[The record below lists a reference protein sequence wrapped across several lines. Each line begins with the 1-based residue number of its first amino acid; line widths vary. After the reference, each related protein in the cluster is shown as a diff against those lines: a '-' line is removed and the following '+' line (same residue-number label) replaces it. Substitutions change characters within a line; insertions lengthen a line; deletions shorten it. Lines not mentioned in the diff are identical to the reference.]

1 MKIFKIFTIAT
12 VANGFKLIEDS
23 DYFKDELTT
32 TTPTTT
38 TDTTTTDTT
47 TNYTTTTATTTTE
60 FFIGKMTP
68 TETETTLEYFLRNA
82 PKFNRWQEKPQKYEK
97 YVWWVLRD
105 FAYEQLGQLR
115 LNYCDLKARDSIIEL
130 PGLKLRSMIWDIHDY
145 ALRMMARHN
154 CILNYEY

>member
-1 MKIFKIFTIAT
+1 MKIFKIITIAT

-60 FFIGKMTP
+60 FFIAKMTP
-68 TETETTLEYFLRNA
+68 TETETTLEYYLRTA
-82 PKFNRWQEKPQKYEK
+82 PKFNRWQEVDTQKYEA
-97 YVWWVLRD
+97 YVCWVLRD
-105 FAYEQLGQLR
+105 LGQQR
-115 LNYCDLKARDSIIEL
+115 LNYCDLKARDSIIEI
-130 PGLKLRSMIWDIHDY
+130 PGLKLRSMIRDIHDY
-145 ALRMMARHN
+145 ALRMMARDK
-154 CILNYEY
+154 CISSYKY